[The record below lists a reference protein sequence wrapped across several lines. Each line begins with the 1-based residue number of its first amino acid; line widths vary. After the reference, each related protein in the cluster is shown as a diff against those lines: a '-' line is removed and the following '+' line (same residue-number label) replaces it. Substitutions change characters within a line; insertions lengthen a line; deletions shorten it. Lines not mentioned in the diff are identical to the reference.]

1 MTSTTDKRLAR
12 LTVVYGA
19 RVHRAPGPR
28 YDHTA
33 LTLEEQYDFDQL
45 LARDGCA
52 LPGEAVAGPL
62 DPTERATLAGL
73 LRRCDGSTTE

>member
-1 MTSTTDKRLAR
+1 MSSTDQRLAR
-12 LTVVYGA
+12 LRVIYGA
-19 RVHRAPGPR
+19 RGHRAPAPQ
-28 YDHTA
+28 YDHAA
-33 LTLEEQYDFDQL
+33 LTLEEQFNLDQL

-73 LRRCDGSTTE
+73 LRRCDGSTTA